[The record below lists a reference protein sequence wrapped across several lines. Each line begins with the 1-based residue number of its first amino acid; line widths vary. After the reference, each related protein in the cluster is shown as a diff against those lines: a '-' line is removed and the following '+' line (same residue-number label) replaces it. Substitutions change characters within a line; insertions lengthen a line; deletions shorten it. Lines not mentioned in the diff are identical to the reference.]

1 MSYNQTTTWDE
12 AETSVEQLCRQFND
26 LEANVQKAHTKLASL
41 KADRGPTN
49 QELAD
54 SFIPGE
60 DVPVLHVDEA
70 EVAIVAL
77 KAAVDGADMDAI
89 RKFA

>member
-1 MSYNQTTTWDE
+1 MSYNRTAEWNE
-12 AETSVEQLCRQFND
+12 AETEVERLSRRFSD
-26 LEANVQKAHTKLASL
+26 LEADVQKAFAKLVSL

-54 SFIPGE
+54 SFGPTE

-70 EVAIVAL
+70 EGAIVAL
-77 KAAVDGADMDAI
+77 KAAVDGADMDAS